1 MTEMSIKTETK
12 QIEMNELKNYS
23 FSLFNKTYIMFVS
36 NVDLDYAKKFFDDL
50 NNGVDFHLAKLDFV
64 KSYFVKVLSNKDKP
78 ELSIEYYLDIVYKRQ
93 PRSFFYEDEVNKIF
107 PLWETYTKAKNREN
121 NIDDIFRD

>member
-1 MTEMSIKTETK
+1 MTEMSIKTKTK

-64 KSYFVKVLSNKDKP
+64 KSYLLRVFFNENKP
-78 ELSIEYYLDIVYKRQ
+78 ESIEYYLVIYKRQ
-93 PRSFFYEDEVNKIF
+93 ARSFFYEDEVNKIF
-107 PLWETYTKAKNREN
+107 PFWETYTKAKNREN

>member
-1 MTEMSIKTETK
+1 
-12 QIEMNELKNYS
+12 
-23 FSLFNKTYIMFVS
+23 MFVS
-36 NVDLDYAKKFFDDL
+36 NVDLDYAKKFFGDL